1 MPSYD
6 YYCELNDKTIEAT
19 HSINAI
25 ISNWG
30 ELCYV
35 TQNPLGDTD
44 PLTPVRKLIRVP
56 AISFPTGN
64 ADLKNHGFTK
74 LVKRDDGIYEN
85 VTAVD
90 DEKRYM
96 KAGDPSSIPNLKK
109 KIED

>member
-6 YYCELNDKTIEAT
+6 YYCELNGETVEVT
-19 HSINAI
+19 HSINTS

-30 ELCYV
+30 ELCFA
-35 TQNPLGDTD
+35 TQHPLGDTD
-44 PLTPVRKLIRVP
+44 PLTPVRKVIRAP
-56 AISFPTGN
+56 AIAFPTGN
-64 ADLKNHGFTK
+64 AELKNHGFTK
-74 LVKRDDGIYEN
+74 LVKRDNGVYEN

-96 KAGDPSSIPNLKK
+96 KAGDQSSIPHLKK

>member
-6 YYCELNDKTIEAT
+6 YFCELNGETVEAT
-19 HSINAI
+19 HSVNAS

-35 TQNPLGDTD
+35 TQHPLGETD
-44 PLTPVRKLIRVP
+44 PLATVRKLIRPP
-56 AISFPTGN
+56 AIAFPTGN
-64 ADLKNHGFTK
+64 SELKNHGFTK
-74 LVKRDDGIYEN
+74 LVKRDDGVYEN
-85 VTAVD
+85 MTAVD